1 MQYFV
6 RNFTL
11 LNLHAMK
18 PIFFYN
24 TDSASLSLEAAI
36 VAILI
41 LLFCSYLYLK
51 D

>member
-1 MQYFV
+1 
-6 RNFTL
+6 
-11 LNLHAMK
+11 MK

-24 TDSASLSLEAAI
+24 TDSDPISLEATI

-41 LLFCSYLYLK
+41 LLLCIYLYLK